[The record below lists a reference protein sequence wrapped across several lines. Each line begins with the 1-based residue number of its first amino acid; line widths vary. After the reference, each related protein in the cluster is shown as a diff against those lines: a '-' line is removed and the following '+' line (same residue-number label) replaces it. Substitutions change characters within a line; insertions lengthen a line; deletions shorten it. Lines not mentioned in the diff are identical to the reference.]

1 MRHQPMDLAGK
12 AILVTGGTGSFGSC
26 FVDHVLK
33 KLRPRRLV
41 IFSRDEAKQY
51 EMARRLPPAEH
62 ECLRYFIGDI
72 RDLERLRSAMKG
84 IDIVVHTAALKHVPI
99 AEYNPFECISTNIQG
114 TENVIRA
121 AMHCAVERVI
131 GLSTDKAVAP
141 INLYGATKL
150 AAEKLLIA
158 ANNLAGDDGPRFSV
172 VRYGNVVGS
181 RGSVIPHFRD
191 LIAKGA
197 KRLPITDQ
205 RMTRFWIT
213 LQAGVEFV
221 VSSLDLMHGGEIFV
235 PKLGAVKVVDLA
247 RAMAPDLPHEIVGIR
262 PGEKIHETL
271 ISVDEARSTL
281 ELADRY
287 LIEPPMTFWRDRN
300 PEKIVGKSVGRD
312 FRYVSSEPQYLMPP
326 ETIGTLA
333 DIGVGNRRMSTF
345 PRPTGGS

>member
-1 MRHQPMDLAGK
+1 MRHPMDLSGK
-12 AILVTGGTGSFGSC
+12 AIMVTGGTGSFARC
-26 FVDHVLK
+26 FVEHALK
-33 KLRPRRLV
+33 KYRPRRLV

-51 EMARRLPPAEH
+51 EMAGRLPPAEH

-72 RDLERLRSAMKG
+72 RDAERLRTAMKG

-121 AMHCAVERVI
+121 AMHCGVERVI

-172 VRYGNVVGS
+172 ARYGNVVGS
-181 RGSVIPHFRD
+181 RGSVVPLFRN
-191 LIAKGA
+191 LIASGA

-213 LQAGVEFV
+213 LQGGVDFV
-221 VSSLDLMHGGEIFV
+221 ISCLALMHGGEIFV
-235 PKLGAVKVVDLA
+235 PKLAAVRVVDLA

-271 ISVDEARSTL
+271 ISGDEARSTL

-287 LIEPPMTFWRDRN
+287 LIEPPMAFWRDRN
-300 PEKIVGKSVGRD
+300 PEKIVGKAVGRD
-312 FRYVSSEPQYLMPP
+312 FRYVSSEPQYLMP
-326 ETIGTLA
+326 A
-333 DIGVGNRRMSTF
+333 DNIQALVA
-345 PRPTGGS
+345 